1 MGSPAMDFR
10 QWQKS
15 SIYYKRLPD
24 MAAQIA
30 ALQKEVEA
38 LKAQLAER

>member
-1 MGSPAMDFR
+1 
-10 QWQKS
+10 
-15 SIYYKRLPD
+15 

-38 LKAQLAER
+38 LKAQLHSDAAKTLEILKQAGLGNPH